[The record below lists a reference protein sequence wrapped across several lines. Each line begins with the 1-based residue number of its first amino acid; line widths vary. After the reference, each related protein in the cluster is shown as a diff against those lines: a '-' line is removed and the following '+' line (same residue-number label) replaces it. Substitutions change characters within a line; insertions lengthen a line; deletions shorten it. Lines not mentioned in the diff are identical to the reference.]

1 MLGAAKSPASL
12 DVCVLTHLL
21 GGCARRGRRRTRA
34 GAAVLPARARLA
46 LRSPAV
52 GATRR
57 TLGTA
62 CVLLAHGTHAARTLH
77 VRAMHT
83 ACECACTLHMH
94 RAGVAWR
101 PGPPRLP
108 LPRHRHVATWTAV
121 RRRDLIFISII
132 PTCPTCIVLS
142 SVGPHIP
149 PERTKLAQLVPR
161 RACWDTT
168 GSCRYTRTMA
178 SGSDLDDAQPV
189 VSVVPKPQP
198 VREFVHSVKNTYQVA
213 SKIGACSSR
222 EAAAQRQLEADRAA
236 YYERIFRAV
245 SEEMQAS
252 GNADSA
258 PTGGRVVGCLEGN
271 SEALSLYREAVA
283 TFDQHETAIQ
293 AAKEERG
300 GLERHVKTTWPKLAQ
315 FFTGVADAQ
324 SRLLLQ
330 PSAGQQKRGSCLPFR
345 ASVAHRPSVLC
356 HRPSR
361 DTLSAAGFAPEPE
374 PKPEPKPEVSSFA
387 EKEKFYS
394 GFNANELAATVT
406 DETVPVVAA
415 RASAIGPI
423 ESWLKRWLAD

>member
-1 MLGAAKSPASL
+1 
-12 DVCVLTHLL
+12 
-21 GGCARRGRRRTRA
+21 
-34 GAAVLPARARLA
+34 
-46 LRSPAV
+46 
-52 GATRR
+52 
-57 TLGTA
+57 
-62 CVLLAHGTHAARTLH
+62 
-77 VRAMHT
+77 
-83 ACECACTLHMH
+83 
-94 RAGVAWR
+94 
-101 PGPPRLP
+101 
-108 LPRHRHVATWTAV
+108 
-121 RRRDLIFISII
+121 
-132 PTCPTCIVLS
+132 
-142 SVGPHIP
+142 
-149 PERTKLAQLVPR
+149 
-161 RACWDTT
+161 
-168 GSCRYTRTMA
+168 MA

-258 PTGGRVVGCLEGN
+258 STGGRVVGCLEGN

-300 GLERHVKTTWPKLAQ
+300 GLERHVKKSWPKLAQ
-315 FFTGVADAQ
+315 FFIDVADAQ
-324 SRLLLQ
+324 SQLLLQ

-345 ASVAHRPSVLC
+345 ASGASVLC

-361 DTLSAAGFAPEPE
+361 DGLDAAGFAPVPK
-374 PKPEPKPEVSSFA
+374 PKPEPEPESEPNISSFA

>member
-1 MLGAAKSPASL
+1 
-12 DVCVLTHLL
+12 
-21 GGCARRGRRRTRA
+21 
-34 GAAVLPARARLA
+34 
-46 LRSPAV
+46 
-52 GATRR
+52 
-57 TLGTA
+57 
-62 CVLLAHGTHAARTLH
+62 
-77 VRAMHT
+77 
-83 ACECACTLHMH
+83 
-94 RAGVAWR
+94 
-101 PGPPRLP
+101 
-108 LPRHRHVATWTAV
+108 
-121 RRRDLIFISII
+121 
-132 PTCPTCIVLS
+132 
-142 SVGPHIP
+142 
-149 PERTKLAQLVPR
+149 
-161 RACWDTT
+161 
-168 GSCRYTRTMA
+168 MA

-345 ASVAHRPSVLC
+345 ASGASVLC

-361 DTLSAAGFAPEPE
+361 DGLDAAGFAPPK
-374 PKPEPKPEVSSFA
+374 PKPEPEPESEPNVSSFA
-387 EKEKFYS
+387 KEKEKFYS